1 MEKIE
6 KTTFSTKGGDP
17 GSDNFW
23 QIINWSVSNIV
34 LCLTKVKRDKKRTIY
49 LFFKFIIE
57 RKKILLEM
65 PLKREKGFFQLFFR
79 SLFPLL
85 NEPANSLTIMALRFS
100 DENFIFLLLQ
110 VRRKGISMDK
120 INLWCILFGV

>member
-1 MEKIE
+1 
-6 KTTFSTKGGDP
+6 
-17 GSDNFW
+17 
-23 QIINWSVSNIV
+23 
-34 LCLTKVKRDKKRTIY
+34 
-49 LFFKFIIE
+49 
-57 RKKILLEM
+57 M

-120 INLWCILFGV
+120 INL